1 MMNAIKKY
9 IILNAMS
16 LCISMFSH
24 SFFSSSV
31 IFSKSGGAVPNSGLT
46 TFLSVEAA
54 VVFFFVAAAEAEA
67 TGVSTGVT
75 FFGSST
81 WKKSS
86 LTLRVSGLTY
96 LSTILSLL
104 FFLVISSISP
114 VSVFMFQSKSGY
126 LASS

>member
-1 MMNAIKKY
+1 MINAIKKY

-16 LCISMFSH
+16 LCISIFSH

-31 IFSKSGGAVPNSGLT
+31 IFSKSGGVVPSSGLT
-46 TFLSVEAA
+46 TFLSVEAEEA
-54 VVFFFVAAAEAEA
+54 FFFVAAREA
-67 TGVSTGVT
+67 TRVSTGVT